1 MSSCS
6 GYDLGP
12 PGRAVLFPNEDTV
25 SSILDI
31 DLDYFRFFDN
41 PVEELDR
48 LLAWAGRPVDF
59 VVEHHHEAFER
70 WVNAVKHRVIRAPR
84 FILHVDEHH
93 DMLSDRRPIGF
104 GNFLYFAM
112 RRWPSCR
119 VHWLV
124 KEPIDCPDMW
134 LSERGWNSVADR
146 FTTGATLPLAWPM
159 PDLVSVCTSPGFI
172 DKALRRKLVRQLD
185 AETSTHAK
193 KP

>member
-1 MSSCS
+1 M
-6 GYDLGP
+6 
-12 PGRAVLFPNEDTV
+12 

-41 PVEELDR
+41 PVEELHR

-59 VVEHHHEAFER
+59 VVEHHDEAFER
-70 WVNAVKHRVIRAPR
+70 WVNAVKQRVIRAPR

-112 RRWPSCR
+112 RRWPTCL

-124 KEPIDCPDMW
+124 QEPIDCPDMW

-146 FTTGATLPLAWPM
+146 FTTGATLPWLGPSRT
-159 PDLVSVCTSPGFI
+159 L
-172 DKALRRKLVRQLD
+172 
-185 AETSTHAK
+185 
-193 KP
+193 